1 MYCTARNYV
10 ADISSLVPEPSED
23 LERTATRLVQARTQ
37 RTKQDFRIPENPIN

>member
-23 LERTATRLVQARTQ
+23 LERTATVLQ
-37 RTKQDFRIPENPIN
+37 PG